1 MLGLSF
7 SLKLDWGSYSIR
19 IAKIFSKKVRALI
32 YSINF
37 FSPEVA
43 FYLDKSTILPC
54 MEYCSDVCTGAPSCY
69 LELLDRLQK
78 LISMTVGASLAA
90 FLEPLAHCQNA
101 ASLCLFYRYYCG
113 KYSLNWFHFLILEG
127 GLLVI
132 LIAKIIFLS
141 PFVDVTR
148 MSLSTVSFLA
158 QLDFEILCQ

>member
-7 SLKLDWGSYSIR
+7 SLKLDWGSYSIC
-19 IAKIFSKKVRALI
+19 IAKTASKKVRALI
-32 YSINF
+32 YSMNF

-43 FYLDKSTILPC
+43 FYLDKSTIPPC
-54 MEYCSDVCTGAPSCY
+54 VEYCFDVCAGAPSCY

-78 LISMTVGASLAA
+78 LISMTVGTSLTA

-101 ASLCLFYRYYCG
+101 ASLCLFYSYYCG
-113 KYSLNWFHFLILEG
+113 KYSLNWFRFLILEV

-132 LIAKIIFLS
+132 LIAKMIFSS
-141 PFVDVTR
+141 PFLDVTR

-158 QLDFEILCQ
+158 QLDSEILGQ